1 MPRVVF
7 TGMTRSI
14 VLFLQK
20 ISSLQTFFFQVS
32 AILIGPGHQMM
43 LFKPNN
49 TGHSDWLKG
58 SEWYVGD
65 EWNHEVDSI
74 NIDY

>member
-1 MPRVVF
+1 M
-7 TGMTRSI
+7 S
-14 VLFLQK
+14 FL
-20 ISSLQTFFFQVS
+20 QVS

-43 LFKPNN
+43 LYKANN
-49 TGHSDWLKG
+49 TGHSDWLKT

-65 EWNHEVDSI
+65 DWNDKVDSI